1 MDLVFVE
8 LPHFTNAVA
17 DYFEDDEAYR
27 SLQEHLLHSPTAGSV
42 MKGCGGL
49 RKVRWRDPKR
59 GKGKRSGL
67 RVIYLYL
74 PEFEK
79 LALFD
84 VYDKDESED
93 LDPQEKRIL
102 SRAAD
107 SIRKEFQRRR
117 M

>member
-1 MDLVFVE
+1 
-8 LPHFTNAVA
+8 
-17 DYFEDDEAYR
+17 
-27 SLQEHLLHSPTAGSV
+27 
-42 MKGCGGL
+42 MKGCG
-49 RKVRWRDPKR
+49 
-59 GKGKRSGL
+59 GL

-102 SRAAD
+102 SQAAD